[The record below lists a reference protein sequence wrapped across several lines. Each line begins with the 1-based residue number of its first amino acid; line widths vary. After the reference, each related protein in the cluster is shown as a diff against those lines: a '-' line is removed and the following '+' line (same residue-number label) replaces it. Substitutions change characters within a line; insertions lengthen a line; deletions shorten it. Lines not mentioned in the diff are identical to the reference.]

1 MAVVLRITH
10 DGSHHFLDITK
21 AIHPLVFG
29 RSDECDYTIKN
40 DGCSGEH
47 LEITNK
53 GSSISIVDLGSKN
66 GSFINS
72 SKFNKDKLY
81 VDDILQLGE
90 VFIEVHTESLTA
102 IEKNKLKSQRKTTD
116 RPNSNL
122 TIPDLTRSQ
131 KNKEKLINNE
141 KPRHG
146 FNELTNITGIAVEKI
161 SKMLKRKRNDKKEDD

>member
-10 DGSHHFLDITK
+10 DGSHQFLDITK

-40 DGCSGEH
+40 DGCSGRH
-47 LEITNK
+47 LQITFK
-53 GSSISIVDLGSKN
+53 GTSITIEDLESKN

-81 VDDILQLGE
+81 VDDILQIGE
-90 VFIEVHTESLTA
+90 AFIEIHTESLTA
-102 IEKNKLKSQRKTTD
+102 IEKNKLKTQRKEGD
-116 RPNSNL
+116 RPKGNL
-122 TIPDLTRSQ
+122 TIPDLSRSQ
-131 KNKEKLINNE
+131 KEKDKLISDK

-146 FNELTNITGIAVEKI
+146 FNDLTNITGIAIQKV
-161 SKMLKRKRNDKKEDD
+161 SKLLGRKARKKKD